1 MGVLT
6 RVVAVL
12 ALLSSSLGVCSA
24 HDRPASVDLSA
35 YQTPIR
41 NQGAQRTCIVFSA
54 VAALEAAY
62 AHAGFG
68 QLDLSEAM
76 LNHFG
81 KMMWLEPNWAT
92 TTAKGDDG
100 LESQIGAYGGGSGA
114 QYLQELA
121 NGLRTTVETAMPY
134 RPSGFNQNEF
144 PSLANRWD
152 STFWTQRRADDFN
165 LDPRVL
171 PRAALTQP
179 FYYSVRQY
187 RTISGKDPD
196 AIESVLASG
205 HEVVWD
211 FIVGGKM
218 NSRAAVIWQPC
229 NDSARCDSKSSHAM
243 LIIGY
248 DRTDPDP
255 AKHTFLVKNS
265 WGRTAWPDGY
275 TRISYAYLRAYG
287 LKGAFITEIEPP
299 RPWPELAFIGRWS
312 LKARD
317 LEGILD
323 IYHVPGVSQ
332 WLIREY
338 RGDGPDRRVGMLY
351 DSAGKPFRING
362 YIFSDR
368 IELYINPREPNAH
381 WDRIGGIRLVLARP
395 VDGTMKGYYI
405 DQKGQKI
412 EASAKLVMDA
422 AWGTVASR

>member
-6 RVVAVL
+6 RVIAALVL
-12 ALLSSSLGVCSA
+12 LGSSLGICSA

-41 NQGAQRTCIVFSA
+41 NQGAQHTCIVFSA
-54 VAALEAAY
+54 IAALEAAY
-62 AHAGFG
+62 LHAGYG

-92 TTAKGDDG
+92 TIAKGEDG
-100 LESQIGAYGGGSGA
+100 RESQVGAFGGGSGA

-121 NGLRTTVETAMPY
+121 SGLRTTVETAMPY
-134 RPSGFNQNEF
+134 HPSGFNHNEF
-144 PSLANRWD
+144 PALANSWD

-165 LDPRVL
+165 LDPRAL

-179 FYYSVRQY
+179 FYYSVRQF
-187 RTISGKDPD
+187 RTISGNEPD
-196 AIESVLASG
+196 AIESALAGG

-211 FIVGGKM
+211 FRVSGKL
-218 NSRAAVIWQPC
+218 SPRGAAIWQPC
-229 NDSARCDSKSSHAM
+229 NESSRCDSKGAHAM

-255 AKHTFLVKNS
+255 AKHAFLVKNS

-275 TRISYAYLRAYG
+275 TRVSYAYLRAYG
-287 LKGAFITEIEPP
+287 LRGAFITEIEPP

-312 LKARD
+312 LKVGD
-317 LEGILD
+317 LDGTLD

-332 WLIREY
+332 WLIQQY
-338 RGDGPDRRVGMLY
+338 HGVGPDRRVGVFY
-351 DSAGKPFRING
+351 DSAGKPFRVNG
-362 YIFSDR
+362 YIFPDR
-368 IELYINPREPNAH
+368 LEIYIDPREPNAH
-381 WDRIGGIRLVLARP
+381 WDRIGGLRIVLTRP
-395 VDGTMKGYYI
+395 VDGATKGYYI
-405 DQKGQKI
+405 NQKGQKI
-412 EASAKLVMDA
+412 EASAKLTTA
-422 AWGTVASR
+422 APKETVASQ